1 MIGSK
6 FGKDRLIYRHFY
18 EVVSVAVG
26 ISLFSYTMVLT
37 EILNGSSLNFLLAAA
52 LFAIWTV
59 IFAIQFLPN
68 RRVLSTMVWLDDFIY
83 LVCRSLVL
91 SVALY
96 LFTLIITLSL
106 TLYGSFE
113 SNIEKQI
120 LPLFMAAGLLV
131 ISLLGMKLTFRK
143 PRLHSK
149 ARFDHMLRA
158 MK

>member
-6 FGKDRLIYRHFY
+6 FGKDSLIYRHFY

-26 ISLFSYTMVLT
+26 ISLFGYTMVLT
-37 EILNGSSLNFLLAAA
+37 EMLNGSSLNFLLAVA
-52 LFAIWTV
+52 LFVIWAF
-59 IFAIQFLPN
+59 IFAIQFLAN

-83 LVCRSLVL
+83 LVCRSLIL

-96 LFTLIITLSL
+96 LFTLVMTLSL

-113 SNIEKQI
+113 SNLEKQM
-120 LPLFMAAGLLV
+120 LPLLMATCLLV
-131 ISLLGMKLTFRK
+131 VSLIGMKFTFRK
-143 PRLHSK
+143 PRLYSK
-149 ARFDHMLRA
+149 SRFDHMLRA